1 MKNKTLA
8 HTLIASAL
16 AVCGA
21 LIIILSFNNNGLCI
35 IKKIFGFSCPFCGMT
50 RAYKA
55 FFSGEMQTALNF
67 NPAFLLPPVSLFT
80 YIAALISKKHKGT
93 FFAIFF
99 ISAAIILLVWCLRIL
114 MGTTV

>member
-35 IKKIFGFSCPFCGMT
+35 IKKMLNLSCPFCGMT

-67 NPAFLLPPVSLFT
+67 NPAFLLPPVSLLT
-80 YIAALISKKHKGT
+80 YLAALLSKKHKMKLFT
-93 FFAIFF
+93 AFYIT
-99 ISAAIILLVWCLRIL
+99 AAIIISVWIIRLAT
-114 MGTTV
+114 GNTV